1 VPAFVFDLDGT
12 LVDSVYQHV
21 MAWHASLRE
30 CGFDLSIWRI
40 HRRIGM
46 SGGLMIRALARELDM
61 PLDEPV
67 IKRLN
72 ELHAHEYA
80 RRIPTISALPG
91 ATDLLNELRER
102 DIPYMIATS
111 GTVDDA
117 RPMMR
122 LLGRENE
129 KVITRE
135 DVKRAKP
142 DPDLFLTA
150 AKALHSKEHDTMVVG
165 DSVWDMLAAR
175 RANFLGVG
183 VLCGGYG
190 QQELEQA
197 GAYRVYADPEEMR
210 RHLDELGI
218 REEE

>member
-1 VPAFVFDLDGT
+1 MPAFIFDLDGT

-21 MAWHASLRE
+21 MAWHAALRE

-61 PLDEPV
+61 PLDETLV
-67 IKRLN
+67 KRLS
-72 ELHAHEYA
+72 ELHAQEFQ
-80 RRIPTISALPG
+80 RRVPSISVLPG
-91 ATDLLNELRER
+91 ATELLEELRELK
-102 DIPYMIATS
+102 IPYIIATS
-111 GTVDDA
+111 GRAETA
-117 RPMMR
+117 RPMLR
-122 LLGRENE
+122 LLGLEDE

-150 AKALHSKEHDTMVVG
+150 AKALHSKEVDTMVVG

-183 VLCGGYG
+183 VLSGGYG

-210 RHLDELGI
+210 RHLDELGV
-218 REEE
+218 REE

>member
-1 VPAFVFDLDGT
+1 
-12 LVDSVYQHV
+12 
-21 MAWHASLRE
+21 MAWHAALRE

-46 SGGLMIRALARELDM
+46 SGGLMMRALARELNM
-61 PLDEPV
+61 PLDEQTLE
-67 IKRLN
+67 RLSK
-72 ELHAHEYA
+72 LHAEEFE
-80 RRIPTISALPG
+80 RRIPTISVLPG
-91 ATDLLNELRER
+91 APELLAELREL
-102 DIPYMIATS
+102 DIPYIIATS
-111 GTVDDA
+111 GRMHTA
-117 RPMMR
+117 GPMLK
-122 LLGRENE
+122 LLGREDE
-129 KVITRE
+129 KIITRE

-150 AKALHSKEHDTMVVG
+150 AKALRAKEVDTMVVG

-183 VLCGGYG
+183 VLSGGYG

-210 RHLDELGI
+210 RHLDELGV
-218 REEE
+218 RPE